1 MALALVALALVA
13 LALVALAL
21 VALAL
26 VALALISAS
35 SAEISVRLTIRSSA
49 AHASAQVIRPQIPH
63 T

>member
-1 MALALVALALVA
+1 M
-13 LALVALAL
+13 ALAL

-49 AHASAQVIRPQIPH
+49 AHASAQVIKPQIPH